1 MIIACWVPRSLV
13 CISDKDSWKSA
24 DIYAVGFEEI
34 VDLNA
39 SNIMAASNDNAKA
52 WAAEL
57 QKVLSRDQPFA
68 LLTYVQLVGVCL
80 YVFIRP
86 ELAPLV
92 RDVATDNVKTG
103 MGGATGNKGGVA
115 IRFVLRNTSMCFL
128 CSHFAAG
135 QSQWNERNADF
146 AEITRRITF
155 PQMRK
160 LEQHDFVFWCG
171 DFNYRID
178 LEREEVP

>member
-1 MIIACWVPRSLV
+1 MCL
-13 CISDKDSWKSA
+13 SDEESWKSA

-86 ELAPLV
+86 ELAPYV
-92 RDVATDNVKTG
+92 KDVATDSV
-103 MGGATGNKGGVA
+103 
-115 IRFVLRNTSMCFL
+115 
-128 CSHFAAG
+128 
-135 QSQWNERNADF
+135 
-146 AEITRRITF
+146 
-155 PQMRK
+155 
-160 LEQHDFVFWCG
+160 
-171 DFNYRID
+171 
-178 LEREEVP
+178 